1 MRTAAQ
7 MPIKFDVVEQQAPD
21 SVDVADSEK
30 KNFWRASGTV
40 FGFNWLL
47 WGYDRY
53 IRKGDFAHISL
64 NSVKENFKHGFKCRS
79 LKWLQLLAVLP
90 LRRGR
95 VGHVGNVHGV

>member
-1 MRTAAQ
+1 MTKHTQLIFVFGLLAIMLFPMRTAAQ

-64 NSVKENFKHGFKCRS
+64 NSV
-79 LKWLQLLAVLP
+79 
-90 LRRGR
+90 
-95 VGHVGNVHGV
+95 